1 MSTPL
6 PFEAVIFDLDGTLVA
21 TDQFWIPA
29 ARAATRRVFAERN
42 ITIEQPSGNEWM
54 RLVGYPMRVGLKIVL
69 PDLDDESMDA
79 LHVACIEEEEKE
91 LRKGRA
97 ALLPGCRE
105 MLQELTDRGVQL
117 GIASNC
123 GHDYLIHMMEALGL
137 QQWVKEARC
146 LDTPGIR
153 TKTDMVA
160 DLLLNFGTK
169 SAVMIG
175 DRAGDMNAGRAN
187 DLPCIAYTGAFGD
200 PIESMGADAELVHLE
215 DLVGLLES
223 KAFAERAK
231 TT

>member
-1 MSTPL
+1 MTI

-29 ARAATRRVFAERN
+29 ARAATRRVFAERG
-42 ITIEQPSGNEWM
+42 IAMVQPSGNEWM

-69 PDLDDESMDA
+69 PDLDDDSMDA

-123 GHDYLIHMMEALGL
+123 GKDYLVHMMEALGL
-137 QQWVKEARC
+137 QKWVHEARC
-146 LDTPGIR
+146 LDTPGIQ
-153 TKTDMVA
+153 TKSDMVA
-160 DLLLNFGTK
+160 DLLLNFGTT
-169 SAVMIG
+169 SAVMVG
-175 DRAGDMNAGRAN
+175 DRAGDMAAGRASN
-187 DLPCIAYTGAFGD
+187 LPCIAYTGAFGD
-200 PIESMGADAELVHLE
+200 PIDAMDADAEIVHLDE
-215 DLVGLLES
+215 LLGLLES
-223 KAFAERAK
+223 GTLIKAK
-231 TT
+231 S

>member
-1 MSTPL
+1 MRI

-29 ARAATRRVFAERN
+29 ARAATRRVFAERG
-42 ITIEQPSGNEWM
+42 ITLEQPSGNDWM

-79 LHVACIEEEEKE
+79 LHDACIEEEEKE

-105 MLQELTDRGVQL
+105 MLQVLVDRGVQL

-123 GHDYLIHMMEALGL
+123 GKDYLVHMMEALGL
-137 QQWVKEARC
+137 QEWIQEARC

-153 TKTDMVA
+153 TKSEMVA

-169 SAVMIG
+169 SAVMVG
-175 DRAGDMNAGRAN
+175 DRAGDMAAGRAS

-200 PIESMGADAELVHLE
+200 PIDAMGADAEIVHLDE
-215 DLVGLLES
+215 LVGLLEGGTLI
-223 KAFAERAK
+223 KAK
-231 TT
+231 S